1 MNAIFNFSILNNRIR
16 MDRRLIS
23 HVHTHTL
30 TTTYIQLERNEYE
43 MVTTDVEKRYEKDIV
58 E

>member
-1 MNAIFNFSILNNRIR
+1 